1 MGFVSAYSTY
11 KKTTSGALELAL
23 SAVDKVAGRRAR
35 DELENQVDQIAQS
48 ELSSKALM
56 MLLKLIF
63 EITGKLFNKF
73 TK

>member
-1 MGFVSAYSTY
+1 MKNSAYSTY

-48 ELSSKALM
+48 KW
-56 MLLKLIF
+56 
-63 EITGKLFNKF
+63 EIGRAHV
-73 TK
+73 